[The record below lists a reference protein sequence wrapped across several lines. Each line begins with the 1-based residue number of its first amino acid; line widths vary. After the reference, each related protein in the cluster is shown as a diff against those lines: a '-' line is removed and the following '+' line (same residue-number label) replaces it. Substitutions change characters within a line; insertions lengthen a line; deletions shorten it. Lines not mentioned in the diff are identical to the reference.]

1 MLLPMLV
8 AVLAIGGF
16 IVLRLVLAAHGDI
29 SRFAVAG
36 NQWADPRLVPRSLFV
51 FPHSSGYDG
60 QFYWRLAA
68 DPTNVHLAR
77 HLGVALDVPIR
88 LNRLGYPA
96 LGWLLA
102 GGDRA
107 GVPTSLVV
115 VNALALVALARLG
128 VAAARERGLS
138 SFWGLT
144 LLVVPG
150 LVGALSRDLTEVVS
164 TTLVVAGILAMRR
177 RAWLLAAL
185 AWTAAVLTRETSAV
199 VVVAFAA
206 VAAYEVVRRR
216 RSPDRTDWAWVVPL
230 VVAAGWQQLMHHVI
244 GTYPLTSS
252 SNCCVGPPVV
262 GLVQSVHGWFA
273 PGGVVQLAKGSIL
286 VLQVVAGAVLVV
298 IALSTRAERRRPAEV
313 LALVLT
319 TLVVLLGS
327 RNPWAANLDLRL
339 ATDAMAIAWL
349 LLLDAGDLR
358 KLRQALVVNAPV
370 VAITLAARA
379 VVI

>member
-1 MLLPMLV
+1 M
-8 AVLAIGGF
+8 
-16 IVLRLVLAAHGDI
+16 
-29 SRFAVAG
+29 AG
-36 NQWADPRLVPRSLFV
+36 NQWADPRTVPRSLFV

-96 LGWLLA
+96 LGWLVA

-115 VNALALVALARLG
+115 VNALALLPWCASAWRRPG
-128 VAAARERGLS
+128 NGGCRRSGAHAARG
-138 SFWGLT
+138 
-144 LLVVPG
+144 PG
-150 LVGALSRDLTEVVS
+150 SVGALSRDLTEVVS
-164 TTLVVAGILAMRR
+164 TTLVVAGMLAMRR
-177 RAWLLAAL
+177 RSWGLAAL
-185 AWTAAVLTRETSAV
+185 AWTGAVLTRETSAV
-199 VVVAFAA
+199 VVVAFATVA
-206 VAAYEVVRRR
+206 VYEVARRR

-298 IALSTRAERRRPAEV
+298 IALSTRADRRRPAEV
-313 LALVLT
+313 LALVLAT
-319 TLVVLLGS
+319 VVVLLGS